1 LIQDLS
7 SLDVQSFIRRNE
19 FADISEL
26 LLKHSHVQ
34 NVPMALIAEQIVGRK
49 KAKEKLPTYYQT
61 DSIIY
66 PHTLSVE
73 QCSSEQTAHVKSTL
87 AETLAEQKEF
97 CLDVTGGFGV
107 DSFFLSKI
115 FRQVHYVEPNER
127 LLIIARHNH
136 RLLNADGIVHHNLNA
151 EEFLRSNNQHFDFIY
166 IDPSRRDSGNRK
178 VFSFADCAPDI
189 TVLLPNIFKK
199 TSHVLIKASPL
210 LDLQRGWKSLFSVK
224 SIFVIAVEN
233 ECKEVLFY
241 CEKDFVGEPVIEAIH
256 LLRGAISN
264 KLNFTTSSERSATPV
279 YSQPLLYLYEPNVA
293 ILKAGAFKTVATRY
307 NVSKLHPHTHLYTS
321 ETLDSNFPG
330 RIFRI
335 IAQVKPDSKSV
346 GSYFPQGKAN
356 IITRN
361 YPLTVDQLR
370 NKTRLKEG
378 GDSFL
383 IGFSGTEKKFLVF
396 AERIF

>member
-1 LIQDLS
+1 MIQDLS

>member
-241 CEKDFVGEPVIEAIH
+241 CKKDFVGEPVIEAIH